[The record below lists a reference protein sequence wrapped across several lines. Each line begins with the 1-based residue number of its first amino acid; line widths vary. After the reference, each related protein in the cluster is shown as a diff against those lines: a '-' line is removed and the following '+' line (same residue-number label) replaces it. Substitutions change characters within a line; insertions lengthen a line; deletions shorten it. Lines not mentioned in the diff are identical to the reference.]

1 MMSLWA
7 VVLLASFGV
16 FAIKL
21 IGYLVPATLLARPTP
36 TRIAN
41 LLTVAMLAAL
51 VAVQTLGVG
60 QSLVVDARIPA
71 VLIAAGLFALRVP
84 YVVVVLIAGVVA
96 VLLRNFGLMA

>member
-1 MMSLWA
+1 MSLWSI
-7 VVLLASFGV
+7 VLLASFGV

-21 IGYLVPATLLARPTP
+21 VGYLVPATLLERPTP

-60 QSLVVDARIPA
+60 ESIVLDARIPA
-71 VLIAAGLFALRVP
+71 VLLALVLFALRVP
-84 YVVVVLIAGVVA
+84 YIVVVLAAGVA
-96 VLLRNFGLMA
+96 AALLTISESWPS

>member
-1 MMSLWA
+1 MSLWSI
-7 VVLLASFGV
+7 VLLASFGV

-21 IGYLVPATLLARPTP
+21 VGYLVPATLLERPTP

-60 QSLVVDARIPA
+60 ESIVLDARIPA
-71 VLIAAGLFALRVP
+71 VLLALVLFALRVP
-84 YVVVVLIAGVVA
+84 YIVVVLAAGVA
-96 VLLRNFGLMA
+96 AALLRNFGVMA

>member
-21 IGYLVPATLLARPTP
+21 IGYLGPATLLARPTP

>member
-1 MMSLWA
+1 MSLWA
-7 VVLLASFGV
+7 IVLLASFGV
-16 FAIKL
+16 FAVKL

-60 QSLVVDARIPA
+60 QSIVLDARIPA
-71 VLIAAGLFALRVP
+71 VLVAAGLFALRVP
-84 YVVVVLIAGVVA
+84 YVIVVLIAGVVA

>member
-1 MMSLWA
+1 MSLWSI
-7 VVLLASFGV
+7 VLLASFGV

-21 IGYLVPATLLARPTP
+21 VGYLVPATLLERPTP

-60 QSLVVDARIPA
+60 ESIVLDARIPA
-71 VLIAAGLFALRVP
+71 VLLALLLFALRVP
-84 YVVVVLIAGVVA
+84 YIVVVLAAGVA
-96 VLLRNFGLMA
+96 AALLRNFGVMA